1 MGPARLGV
9 EQVLAKLEEA
19 LLTRIPVA
27 YEKSPE
33 RLFRELSAL
42 ELVLGLEERLKDRG

>member
-9 EQVLAKLEEA
+9 EEVLAKLEEA

-27 YEKSPE
+27 YERSPE

-42 ELVLGLEERLKDRG
+42 DLVLELKAKLKDS